1 MAYLVLME
9 RASIGELTTT
19 DAEDLTVTDRSAFR
33 IAARMRSF
41 RYAVRGIRAVFQ
53 SQRNA
58 WIQRPQQPSSWL
70 VRSWACRTSRPSCDQ

>member
-1 MAYLVLME
+1 ME

-41 RYAVRGIRAVFQ
+41 AFGFSGILRERAGDKRVQRHMRQ
-53 SQRNA
+53 SSVTPLRVLA
-58 WIQRPQQPSSWL
+58 
-70 VRSWACRTSRPSCDQ
+70 